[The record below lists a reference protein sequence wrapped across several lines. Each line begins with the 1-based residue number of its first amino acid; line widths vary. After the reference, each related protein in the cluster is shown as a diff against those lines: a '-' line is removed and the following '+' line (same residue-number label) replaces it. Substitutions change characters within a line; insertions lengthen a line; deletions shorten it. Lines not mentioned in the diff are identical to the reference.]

1 MNPATRAPA
10 LLLALL
16 LLGARGALAQT
27 PDPCAALAPVVAAA
41 DSLRGDSA
49 AGRPDVVIRASVSA
63 RELRFESEPRAR
75 VRLTG
80 CTPGDSARV
89 RVLERRNL
97 PERVQPGVTYRDVY
111 VAVEIVGRLEA
122 ACLLGLAADSAAAR
136 GRPLPCA
143 PAARDTASRA
153 PPPPPRP

>member
-1 MNPATRAPA
+1 MNAATRSPA
-10 LLLALL
+10 LLAALL
-16 LLGARGALAQT
+16 LLGARGATAQT
-27 PDPCAALAPVVAAA
+27 PDPCAALAPAVAAA
-41 DSLRGDSA
+41 DSLRGDSAA

-63 RELRFESEPRAR
+63 RELRFESEPRAS

-80 CTPGDSARV
+80 CAPGDTGRV

-143 PAARDTASRA
+143 PAARDTARRA
-153 PPPPPRP
+153 PPPRP